1 MEYRGIPQ
9 NSKEFHVIEIL
20 IPTEVKKYGS
30 KKSGVK
36 STPTEIHGH
45 LIVMRKFACMM
56 RKLGEVSTWL
66 MYTHILYILY
76 IVPLKLKLLPSP

>member
-20 IPTEVKKYGS
+20 IPTEVQKYGS

-56 RKLGEVSTWL
+56 RKLGEVSIQYLAHVHAHTVL
-66 MYTHILYILY
+66 SVHSAI
-76 IVPLKLKLLPSP
+76 KA